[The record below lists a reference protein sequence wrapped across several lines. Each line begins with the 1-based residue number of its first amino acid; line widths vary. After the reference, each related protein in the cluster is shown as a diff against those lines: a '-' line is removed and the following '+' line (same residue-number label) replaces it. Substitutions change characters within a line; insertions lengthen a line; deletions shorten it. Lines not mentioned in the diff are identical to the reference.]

1 LFKVQHSNVTIL
13 YKPTTLC

>member
-13 YKPTTLC
+13 YKSTTLC